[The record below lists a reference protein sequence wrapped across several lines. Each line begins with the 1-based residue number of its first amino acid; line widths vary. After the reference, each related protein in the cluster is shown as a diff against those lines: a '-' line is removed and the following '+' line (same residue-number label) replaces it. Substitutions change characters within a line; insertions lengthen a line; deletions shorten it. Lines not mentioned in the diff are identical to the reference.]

1 LVFSWLG
8 LCYGDLS
15 TVQIAFELGLGVCQA
30 QISCFVPGTPVGLA
44 DQPTRKIAGRA
55 FIIVKVLPAVL

>member
-15 TVQIAFELGLGVCQA
+15 TVQIAFELGLGVPGTNQL
-30 QISCFVPGTPVGLA
+30 FVPGTPVGLA